1 MGIAVFGAIALF
13 AALCSVLSL
22 LCSVYVVAKQLGIE
36 NTKWN
41 VVPINQ
47 DTSGLEEL
55 EKKIQEATERSN
67 IKYGGLAP
75 SGDLEDLV

>member
-13 AALCSVLSL
+13 AALCSILALTCCVF
-22 LCSVYVVAKQLGIE
+22 VVAKQLGIE

-55 EKKIQEATERSN
+55 EKKIQEATQRAN
-67 IKYGGLAP
+67 VQYNGLAP